1 MEALIN
7 TGLSFYKGVTYLV
20 ENSYNI
26 IEKYSLHAGDVITIQ
41 EEESY
46 AILRA
51 IFRHKGNNGYFYP
64 FIVIDWLE
72 KTNQV
77 HSLLECPIYKVQSE
91 KNRDWRLVYSLSV
104 VDQIKKAHFVHRCSS
119 EFLDISLLYD
129 EAKKLQ
135 LKAKYEN
142 KLEKDSS
149 EHDFLRFLKFYSIAA
164 LQVFWF
170 INFTVVYY
178 LYYFCCNYEYN
189 KKVLL

>member
-7 TGLSFYKGVTYLV
+7 TGLSFYEGVTYLV

-41 EEESY
+41 EEEE
-46 AILRA
+46 ILRA
-51 IFRHKGNNGYFYP
+51 IFRHKGNNGYFYL

-77 HSLLECPIYKVQSE
+77 HSLLECPIYKVQLE
-91 KNRDWRLVYSLSV
+91 KNRDWRRVYPLSV
-104 VDQIKKAHFVHRCSS
+104 VDQIKKAHFVHRCSI
-119 EFLDISLLYD
+119 LDISLLYD
-129 EAKKLQ
+129 KAKKLQ

-149 EHDFLRFLKFYSIAA
+149 EHDSLRFSLRF
-164 LQVFWF
+164 
-170 INFTVVYY
+170 
-178 LYYFCCNYEYN
+178 
-189 KKVLL
+189 